1 MKNLLSKL
9 EEIKARK
16 VEELKGIDDVLI
28 EYAILEEEINDV
40 EYAIEACRIEDE
52 DSALGGLY
60 RVLMSTTSNSIY
72 DTITDYFKS
81 LDKVLFYDNQT
92 GEYRSYNQ
100 MEHLAE
106 SLIEDALTN
115 EWFSVPVF
123 ANEEEKKEF
132 YLDIIDQYEYTLIK
146 IA

>member
-1 MKNLLSKL
+1 MDKLLSKL

-16 VEELKGIDDVLI
+16 VEALKSIDDSLIDYAVL
-28 EYAILEEEINDV
+28 EQEIFDA
-40 EYAIEACRIEDE
+40 EYAIEACRIKDE

-60 RVLMSTTSNSIY
+60 GVLVSTTSNSIY
-72 DTITDYFKS
+72 DTITEYFQS
-81 LDKVLFYDNQT
+81 LEKVLFYDEQT
-92 GEYRSYNQ
+92 GEYRCYNC
-100 MEHLAE
+100 MEELAE

-123 ANEEEKKEF
+123 ANDEEKKEF
-132 YLDIIDQYEYTLIK
+132 YLDIIDNYEYKLIE